1 MDKWTTKRL
10 EQGDLRAYRKL
21 MSLFADAFD
30 EKDTYGDS
38 PPSDK
43 YANELM
49 SDSGFVAL
57 VAEDPSGQVVGGL
70 CAYRLRKFEQERSE
84 YYLYD
89 LAVAAEWRRRGI
101 ATALIDDLKS
111 IACAD
116 GAWVIFVQA
125 DHGDDPAIE
134 LYTSLGT
141 REDVL
146 HFDIDVHGR

>member
-101 ATALIDDLKS
+101 ATALIGDLKS
-111 IACAD
+111 IARAD
-116 GAWVIFVQA
+116 GAWVVFVQA